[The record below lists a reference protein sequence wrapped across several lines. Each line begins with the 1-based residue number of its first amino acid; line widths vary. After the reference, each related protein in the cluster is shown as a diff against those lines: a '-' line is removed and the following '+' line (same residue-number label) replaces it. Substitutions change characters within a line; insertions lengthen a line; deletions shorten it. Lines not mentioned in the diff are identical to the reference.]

1 MQIRNADIV
10 VSAAGRAGLV
20 KGHWIRPGAV
30 VVDIAV
36 NAVGE
41 TPTRRWRGRSAGGQ
55 LCKSARCGRPKGAR
69 KRPNEVNKVRPHQR
83 NCSIVAHCI
92 TSDVEGEPVCM
103 PDHFGLFIV
112 GSSCFEPKTSKL
124 RVISHPAVLPIPAR
138 HPPFCFVS
146 FFFALLAPRRCD

>member
-41 TPTRRWRGRSAGGQ
+41 TPTRRWREGVQVGNCASRRAADGRKGPENDLTKSTKYDLISGIVQ
-55 LCKSARCGRPKGAR
+55 L
-69 KRPNEVNKVRPHQR
+69 
-83 NCSIVAHCI
+83 
-92 TSDVEGEPVCM
+92 
-103 PDHFGLFIV
+103 
-112 GSSCFEPKTSKL
+112 
-124 RVISHPAVLPIPAR
+124 
-138 HPPFCFVS
+138 
-146 FFFALLAPRRCD
+146 